1 QLQRP
6 SKPGTVGLPVFG
18 VDVRC
23 FDEHDRAVPTGER
36 GEVVVRGPNVMKGYY
51 ENPDATAEAK
61 RGGWFRTG
69 DVGRIDADGYLSIVD
84 RKKDLIVTGGENVAS
99 REVED
104 ALSAHP
110 AIAEVAVVGVP
121 DPTWGESVTAVV
133 VPRPGTDLTPADVVA
148 YGREAIGGFKKPR
161 HALIVDAL
169 PRNNSGKVVK
179 PRLRELAAEVF
190 G

>member
-1 QLQRP
+1 L
-6 SKPGTVGLPVFG
+6 
-18 VDVRC
+18 VDEAGG
-23 FDEHDRAVPTGER
+23 DVPAGR
-36 GEVVVRGPNVMKGYY
+36 SGEVAVKGPQVTSGYWNQP
-51 ENPDATAEAK
+51 EANDAAFTAD
-61 RGGWFRTG
+61 GWFRTG